1 MSQSG
6 INDNSG
12 FFSGRNSGI
21 FMDIPSKREDSFSL
35 KLTFIITVIL
45 FGLEIIITF
54 HKHHFYNSLIFISI
68 FSIILLGYFDKYY
81 MRFVLFNIA
90 FSVLLDFVW
99 IIGQASPY
107 WNPFPPT
114 HHSTIQTPFL
124 RFLYFFVIV
133 LMLAKILLFILF
145 FRYRNNE
152 DSVRKS
158 ITVLGNTF

>member
-68 FSIILLGYFDKYY
+68 FSIILLGYFDKHY

-99 IIGQASPY
+99 IIGQASV
-107 WNPFPPT
+107 F
-114 HHSTIQTPFL
+114 HHSFSPIGTPFHQHITL
-124 RFLYFFVIV
+124 PFKLLSFASSISSSLY
-133 LMLAKILLFILF
+133 
-145 FRYRNNE
+145 
-152 DSVRKS
+152 SC
-158 ITVLGNTF
+158 

>member
-68 FSIILLGYFDKYY
+68 FSIILLGYFDKHY

-99 IIGQASPY
+99 IIGQASVFY
-107 WNPFPPT
+107 
-114 HHSTIQTPFL
+114 HSFSPIGTPFHL
-124 RFLYFFVIV
+124 HITLPFKLPSFASSISSSLY
-133 LMLAKILLFILF
+133 
-145 FRYRNNE
+145 
-152 DSVRKS
+152 SC
-158 ITVLGNTF
+158 